1 MKPRPVDDAVSMAV
15 VGVIV
20 PDEPRF
26 HGAAFNRAAQM
37 FQVELLRGMER
48 AGLPATAVFSVEPIP
63 GFPRSRRLF
72 GKRGD
77 ETTASGL
84 RVRLLPFVNVLAL
97 KSLTVGASVLLALL
111 AWAWRHRHRER
122 IIHVFN
128 LTMPP
133 GIAVWLAAR
142 LSGSRITVSVMD
154 VWRPGAIVPDTLPW
168 RVDFLVQRHLLPR
181 LDGHMVVS
189 PAIGDDFVPGRRVCV
204 IEGGIAAERFPA
216 RPTAVESA
224 PGRAPRRFRI
234 VLSGSLE
241 PYNGVDLAI
250 DAMRSLPEDCEL
262 VIAGAGT
269 LAQRAAD
276 AAAADDRIVWKGFL
290 SFDEVLVLYASA
302 DLLLNARITQAMD
315 TRYFFPS
322 KLMELLA
329 SGTPVLSTCTGQ
341 VEAEYGDVL
350 YLLREETPQA
360 LAVRILDIR
369 ANDLET
375 RRTLGARARAF
386 MLREK
391 TWDRQGQRLADYMMR
406 EVLGR
411 SPR

>member
-168 RVDFLVQRHLLPR
+168 RVDFLVQRFDLDIGLEVDAEVLVRLPPVALAHAILRHHDDRR
-181 LDGHMVVS
+181 LHRGEARQQQVQQDERIRVEGLVCEQDAVDHDPDHQHDEEPDNERSRPADQGH
-189 PAIGDDFVPGRRVCV
+189 ALGD
-204 IEGGIAAERFPA
+204 AL
-216 RPTAVESA
+216 A
-224 PGRAPRRFRI
+224 PGRGRR
-234 VLSGSLE
+234 
-241 PYNGVDLAI
+241 
-250 DAMRSLPEDCEL
+250 EL
-262 VIAGAGT
+262 T
-269 LAQRAAD
+269 LA
-276 AAAADDRIVWKGFL
+276 
-290 SFDEVLVLYASA
+290 VL
-302 DLLLNARITQAMD
+302 
-315 TRYFFPS
+315 
-322 KLMELLA
+322 
-329 SGTPVLSTCTGQ
+329 
-341 VEAEYGDVL
+341 
-350 YLLREETPQA
+350 
-360 LAVRILDIR
+360 
-369 ANDLET
+369 
-375 RRTLGARARAF
+375 
-386 MLREK
+386 
-391 TWDRQGQRLADYMMR
+391 GQR
-406 EVLGR
+406 
-411 SPR
+411 